1 MRVLVATDGSD
12 PAAVG
17 IELARDVATLSRG
30 ELRIVA
36 VAPPTS
42 ELFGGA
48 WPAEII
54 VDPEPLER
62 AAAEHLEGRLRAE
75 VAESPRDLKPSS
87 VLRHGHPATEIVA
100 EAVAWRADVIVV
112 GSRGHGGLSS
122 ILLGSVSEEVI
133 DGASVPVL
141 VARRPRIQRLIVA
154 IDGSLA
160 ADEAVDFVAR
170 DRTFAGLEATVV
182 HVAPPIWPWWLGVSA
197 GDTDSVEVIL
207 GMNETARR
215 ESQAAAERATKLLND
230 AGLAA
235 TRRDRTGDPA
245 EELVHL
251 STEVDADTIV
261 IGSRGR
267 TGLRR
272 LVLGSVARQ
281 VVRHAPA
288 SVLVVH
294 PRAAVDAAPSATP
307 RAARP
312 ADEPR
317 GVPSARSKAARSA
330 DEPPVVPIQSKETP
344 MKILLAYDGG
354 EPAMRALKTAAG
366 IATAMG
372 GTVDVVSVIP
382 LHPGRVPVD
391 PWDNQEVHDQELREA
406 SARLAEMGI
415 FSRLLEPVGEPAQ
428 TIETIARD
436 GAYDMV
442 VLGSRRQG
450 VVGRVLQ
457 GSVSQHVAT
466 HADATVVIAR

>member
-1 MRVLVATDGSD
+1 MRILVATDGSD
-12 PAAVG
+12 PAAIG
-17 IELARDVATLSRG
+17 IELARDVATMSRG

-36 VAPPTS
+36 VVPPTS

-48 WPAEII
+48 WPAEMII
-54 VDPEPLER
+54 DPEPLER
-62 AAAEHLEGRLRAE
+62 AVCQQLEQRLREE
-75 VAESPRDLKPSS
+75 VAGCPADLRPSS
-87 VLRHGHPATEIVA
+87 VLRRGRPATEIVS
-100 EAVAWRADVIVV
+100 EATDWRADLIVV

-133 DGASVPVL
+133 DHASVPVL
-141 VARRPRIQRLIVA
+141 VARRPQMRRLIVA

-160 ADEAVDFVAR
+160 ADEAVDFLAR
-170 DRTFAGLEATVV
+170 DRTFAGLEATIVQ
-182 HVAPPIWPWWLGVSA
+182 VAPPMWPWWLGVST
-197 GDTDSVEVIL
+197 GDTDSLELIM
-207 GMNETARR
+207 GMNETSRR
-215 ESQAAAERATKLLND
+215 ESQAAAARAANLLVD
-230 AGLAA
+230 AGLTAN
-235 TRRDRTGDPA
+235 RRDRAGDAA
-245 EELVHL
+245 EELVRV
-251 STEVDADTIV
+251 STELDADTIV

-294 PRAAVDAAPSATP
+294 PRAVMETATP
-307 RAARP
+307 RATASAPIVDEPTHVP
-312 ADEPR
+312 ADT
-317 GVPSARSKAARSA
+317 
-330 DEPPVVPIQSKETP
+330 KETP

-372 GTVDVVSVIP
+372 GTVDVVSVVP

-391 PWDNQEVHDQELREA
+391 PWDDREVHDKELREA
-406 SARLAEMGI
+406 HDRLAEMGI
-415 FSRLLEPVGEPAQ
+415 TGRLLEPVGEPAH
-428 TIETIARD
+428 TIETITHE

-450 VVGRVLQ
+450 VVNRVLQ
-457 GSVSQHVAT
+457 GSVSEHVAT